1 MKDIKFLGTSL
12 DDIKTFTLKAKKDAG
27 FELDRVQRGMEP
39 IDWKPMTTVAP
50 GVREI
55 RIKAGDQYRIIYV
68 ANIGDFVYVLH
79 AFKKKTQK
87 TAKADIELARD
98 RFKRIKP

>member
-12 DDIKTFTLKAKKDAG
+12 EDIKSFNSRAKQAAG

-39 IDWKPMTTVAP
+39 NDWKPMTTVAP

-55 RIKAGDQYRIIYV
+55 RIKQGEQFRIIYV
-68 ANIGDFVYVLH
+68 ANVGDYVYVLH
-79 AFKKKTQK
+79 AFQKKTQK
-87 TAKADIELARD
+87 TSKRDLALAKERLKLIE
-98 RFKRIKP
+98 